1 MTRRELENTE
11 HLWPRLL
18 DSLLVPRLTS
28 LNDADRR

>member
-1 MTRRELENTE
+1 MTKRALENPE

-18 DSLLVPRLTS
+18 DSLLVPRLAP